1 MEASGGSPTQ
11 MRAPERDKPLSSVRR
26 ESRNRLVITCDT
38 SGSSL
43 EREFPR
49 QNQRGHEFLKL
60 ELRALEIRGDPGNHR
75 TVAGR
80 VRTACDVAEILFHNA
95 FLALRGP
102 RQHLA
107 QFAGRGE
114 FGVLNAS

>member
-11 MRAPERDKPLSSVRR
+11 IRAPERDNPLSSVRR

-43 EREFPR
+43 GWEFPR

-60 ELRALEIRGDPGNHR
+60 ELRALEIRGDPRNQR
-75 TVAGR
+75 AVAGR
-80 VRTACDVAEILFHNA
+80 VHTAGDVAEILFHNA
-95 FLALRGP
+95 FLALRVLS
-102 RQHLA
+102 QHIA
-107 QFAGRGE
+107 Q
-114 FGVLNAS
+114 L

>member
-1 MEASGGSPTQ
+1 MEARGGNPTQ
-11 MRAPERDKPLSSVRR
+11 MRAPERDNPLSSMRR

-43 EREFPR
+43 GREFPR

-60 ELRALEIRGDPGNHR
+60 ELRAPEIRSDPGDQR
-75 TVAGR
+75 AVSDCLQ
-80 VRTACDVAEILFHNA
+80 TACDVAEILFHNA

-102 RQHLA
+102 RQHVSQL
-107 QFAGRGE
+107 AGRRKSG
-114 FGVLNAS
+114 L